1 MPPHGGITAG
11 GVVAAA
17 GVRPHGPPLT
27 RLQGLP
33 PVIDARTRCLILGS
47 FPGQRS
53 LALRQYYGHP
63 SNHFWPLLSCALV
76 EPLVHLPYRDR
87 LARLTERGLGLWDVV
102 GACERQ
108 GSLDAAIRRPVGND
122 LSHLRQLAPHLQ
134 AVIFNGGA
142 AARYRAAVAGGGYRV
157 DVLPSSS
164 AAHAG
169 CGFEEKLT
177 AWRAAIRP
185 QVYQWRGDQ

>member
-1 MPPHGGITAG
+1 MARGT
-11 GVVAAA
+11 VAAA
-17 GVRPHGPPLT
+17 GARPHGLPLT
-27 RLQGLP
+27 RLRGLP

-63 SNHFWPLLSCALV
+63 TNQFWPLLSCALV

-87 LARLTERGLGLWDVV
+87 LARLAERGLGLWDVV

-122 LSHLRQLAPHLQ
+122 LSRLRQLAPRLR
-134 AVIFNGGA
+134 AVLFNGGA

-157 DVLPSSS
+157 NVLPSSS
-164 AAHAG
+164 AAHAR

-177 AWRAAIRP
+177 VWRAAISP
-185 QVYQWRGDQ
+185 QFHEWRGDRWDT